1 MSGHCGAPEKSCG
14 SECAQRR
21 VIKLDAGKH
30 QAACGEP
37 SSVRPKLAGF
47 WPSPTTTRELSTPA
61 LAAVDR

>member
-30 QAACGEP
+30 QAPCGEP

-47 WPSPTTTRELSTPA
+47 WPIADHNPRVIDAGPGGG
-61 LAAVDR
+61 